1 MESNQPPQAQRP
13 QAQQPQTPISREE
26 ARAAL
31 EEIDGIEH
39 ESQRKHT
46 PAWAY
51 AILGTSF
58 GVTVASTIIGWKYWW
73 VLFVLILI
81 ACIAL
86 AIWDNKRNVRPS
98 MKQPLQ
104 EDPNPNWA
112 AALAPF
118 LMMPLIWF
126 VPEGSVVG
134 GIIAGAVTAVVF
146 TAVMIYSEKNR

>member
-1 MESNQPPQAQRP
+1 MESNKPPQDQ
-13 QAQQPQTPISREE
+13 ISREE

-31 EEIDGIEH
+31 EQIDGIERGT
-39 ESQRKHT
+39 QRKHT
-46 PAWAY
+46 PAWAH

-58 GVTVASTIIGWKYWW
+58 GITIAGTIIGWKYWW
-73 VLFVLILI
+73 VLFLLIAV

-86 AIWDNKRNVRPS
+86 AIWDNNRNVRPS
-98 MKQPLQ
+98 MKQPIQ
-104 EDPNPNWA
+104 EDPKPNWA

-118 LMMPLIWF
+118 IVMSLTWF

-134 GIIAGAVTAVVF
+134 GIIAGVVVAVVF

>member
-1 MESNQPPQAQRP
+1 MCIRDRPKPPQTQ
-13 QAQQPQTPISREE
+13 ISQEE

-31 EEIDGIEH
+31 EQIDGIEH

-58 GVTVASTIIGWKYWW
+58 GITIAGTIIGWKYWW
-73 VLFVLILI
+73 VLFLLLAV

-98 MKQPLQ
+98 MKQPIQ
-104 EDPNPNWA
+104 EDPKPNWA

-118 LMMPLIWF
+118 IVMSLTWF

-134 GIIAGAVTAVVF
+134 GIIAGVVVAVVF

>member
-1 MESNQPPQAQRP
+1 MPTSDILAGMESNK
-13 QAQQPQTPISREE
+13 ISKEE

-31 EEIDGIEH
+31 EQIDGIEH

-58 GVTVASTIIGWKYWW
+58 GITIAGTIIGWKYWW
-73 VLFVLILI
+73 VLFLLIAV

-86 AIWDNKRNVRPS
+86 AIWDNNRNVRPS

-104 EDPNPNWA
+104 EDPKTNWA
-112 AALAPF
+112 AALAPMLVF
-118 LMMPLIWF
+118 PLTWL

-134 GIIAGAVTAVVF
+134 GVIAGVITAVIF
-146 TAVMIYSEKNR
+146 TAVMIHESRNR

>member
-1 MESNQPPQAQRP
+1 MESNA
-13 QAQQPQTPISREE
+13 ISPEE

-31 EEIDGIEH
+31 EQIDGIEH
-39 ESQRKHT
+39 NTQHKRT
-46 PAWAY
+46 PPWAY

-58 GVTVASTIIGWKYWW
+58 GITIAGTIIGWKYWW
-73 VLFVLILI
+73 VLFVLIGI

-86 AIWDNKRNVRPS
+86 AVWDNNRNVRPS

-104 EDPNPNWA
+104 EDPKTSWA

-118 LMMPLIWF
+118 LIMPLTWI

-134 GIIAGAVTAVVF
+134 GAIAGVVVAIVF
-146 TAVMIYSEKNR
+146 TAVMVYAEKNR

>member
-1 MESNQPPQAQRP
+1 MESSA
-13 QAQQPQTPISREE
+13 ISPEE

-31 EEIDGIEH
+31 EQIDGIEH

-46 PAWAY
+46 PPWAY

-58 GVTVASTIIGWKYWW
+58 GITIAGTIIGWKYWW
-73 VLFVLILI
+73 VLFVLIGI

-86 AIWDNKRNVRPS
+86 AVWDNNRNVRPS
-98 MKQPLQ
+98 MKQPIQ
-104 EDPNPNWA
+104 EDPKPNWA

-118 LMMPLIWF
+118 IVMSLTWF

-134 GIIAGAVTAVVF
+134 GIIAGVVVAVVTTAVL
-146 TAVMIYSEKNR
+146 TYGEKNR

>member
-58 GVTVASTIIGWKYWW
+58 GITIAGTIIGWKYWW
-73 VLFVLILI
+73 VLFVLIVI
-81 ACIAL
+81 AYIAY
-86 AIWDNKRNVRPS
+86 AVWDNNRNVRPS

-104 EDPNPNWA
+104 EDPKTNWA
-112 AALAPF
+112 AALTP
-118 LMMPLIWF
+118 LLIMPLIWF